1 MILFQDVSFS
11 FSFKLW
17 SRSLSLSELF
27 LLHTMHD
34 YFVNEYKFGSQII
47 LKVVIYDWLIIY
59 LFNLN
64 SLEITMEII
73 CMMFV
78 WIY

>member
-1 MILFQDVSFS
+1 MRLFQDLSFS

-17 SRSLSLSELF
+17 SRSLLLSELF

>member
-1 MILFQDVSFS
+1 
-11 FSFKLW
+11 
-17 SRSLSLSELF
+17 
-27 LLHTMHD
+27 MHD
-34 YFVNEYKFGSQII
+34 YIVNEYKFGSQII